1 MLKRFATFVFIF
13 FLSATAASAQ
23 ETSGGFSAKGSAVA
37 QLLISGMGL
46 NMGADISLFSRGQQ
60 FRVDV
65 SHLSAPRTNQLI
77 NALVQ
82 QFMPQGSFTVVLDRA
97 AKTATLWSADK
108 HLYYVNSMSTTAG
121 TSSTQT
127 PASLATGVLFDSQIG
142 MVMQILKSVKDYS
155 IYEMS
160 ARLSGRG
167 TANGHPVTIVQYTI
181 RTQKRGGPLS
191 AMSGDV
197 DLADDEQ
204 GLPVRL
210 TSAMQGKNIK
220 GSFRLDF
227 RQLSAAAPD
236 PSSFAVP
243 AGYTQTNDPA
253 QILGMPGLST
263 PPPH

>member
-1 MLKRFATFVFIF
+1 MLKRFATLVFIF
-13 FLSATAASAQ
+13 LLSATAASAQ
-23 ETSGGFSAKGSAVA
+23 ETSSGFSAQGRAVA

-60 FRVDV
+60 FRVDF
-65 SHLSAPRTNQLI
+65 SHLSAPGTNPLI

-82 QFMPQGSFTVVLDRA
+82 QFMPQGSFTIVLDRA

-108 HLYYVNSMSTTAG
+108 RLYYVNSTSRSAG
-121 TSSTQT
+121 TSGNET
-127 PASLATGVLFDSQIG
+127 PSSVATGVIADAQVGTVVQF
-142 MVMQILKSVKDYS
+142 LKSVKDYS

-167 TANGHPVTIVQYTI
+167 TANGHPVTIVQYSL

-191 AMSGDV
+191 AMSGEV

-210 TSAMQGKNIK
+210 TSAIQGKNIK
-220 GSFRLDF
+220 GSFRFDF
-227 RQLSAAAPD
+227 SQVSAVAPN

-253 QILGMPGLST
+253 QILGMPGLSA
-263 PPPH
+263 PPH

>member
-23 ETSGGFSAKGSAVA
+23 ETSGGFSAQGSAVA

-46 NMGADISLFSRGQQ
+46 NIGADISLFSRGQQ

-65 SHLSAPRTNQLI
+65 SHLSAPGTNQLI
-77 NALVQ
+77 GALVQ

-97 AKTATLWSADK
+97 AKTTTLWSADK
-108 HLYYVNSMSTTAG
+108 HLYYVISGSTSAG
-121 TSSTQT
+121 TSASAT
-127 PASLATGVLFDSQIG
+127 PASVATGVLFNAEIG
-142 MVMQILKSVKDYS
+142 TVMQILKSVKDYS
-155 IYEMS
+155 IYDVS

-167 TANGHPVTIVQYTI
+167 TVNGHAVTIVQYSL

-191 AMSGDV
+191 TMSGDV
-197 DLADDEQ
+197 DLADDED
-204 GLPVRL
+204 GLPVRV
-210 TSAMQGKNIK
+210 TSAIQGMNIK

-227 RQLSAAAPD
+227 RQLSVVAPD

-253 QILGMPGLST
+253 QILGMPGLSSPT
-263 PPPH
+263 H